1 MNEVICTMK
10 GPRLRQV
17 QLIGMERTR
26 LVDALNELDV
36 AQFEL
41 AEMYAAKEGHTEG
54 KFTFERRSAEI
65 VLVRITEK
73 PTGEPDAA

>member
-1 MNEVICTMK
+1 MNEIICTMT
-10 GPRLRQV
+10 GTRLRQV
-17 QLIGMERTR
+17 ILNAQERTR
-26 LVDALNELDV
+26 LMQALQELD
-36 AQFEL
+36 ASQLEL

-54 KFTFERRSAEI
+54 KFTFEQRSAEI